1 MCEVWYIPGIAHSY
15 PLASSSICAVLTRT
29 LTAATHFQFRATW
42 YQSELMLASHIW
54 ENTDSALLRVD
65 SEGTVLMTNE
75 EMDRAVDAPKVCHPV

>member
-1 MCEVWYIPGIAHSY
+1 
-15 PLASSSICAVLTRT
+15 
-29 LTAATHFQFRATW
+29 
-42 YQSELMLASHIW
+42 MLASHIW